1 MLFRSQEEKEPP
13 PSEDLHKLI
22 VSPFVQE
29 KLYSEEKC
37 FVPKEFI
44 TTLTNHSDVQSKP
57 TILKGL
63 KQLVGTEIE
72 KKPKQ
77 E

>member
-1 MLFRSQEEKEPP
+1 L
-13 PSEDLHKLI
+13 
-22 VSPFVQE
+22 
-29 KLYSEEKC
+29 EEKC
-37 FVPKEFI
+37 FVTKEFV
-44 TTLTNHSDVQSKP
+44 TTLTNHDDVRSKP

-63 KQLVGTEIE
+63 KQLIGIENNE

>member
-1 MLFRSQEEKEPP
+1 L
-13 PSEDLHKLI
+13 
-22 VSPFVQE
+22 
-29 KLYSEEKC
+29 EEKC
-37 FVPKEFI
+37 FVPKEFV
-44 TTLTNHSDVQSKP
+44 TALTNNDDVRSKP

-63 KQLVGTEIE
+63 KQLIGKEINE

>member
-1 MLFRSQEEKEPP
+1 
-13 PSEDLHKLI
+13 
-22 VSPFVQE
+22 
-29 KLYSEEKC
+29 LYSEEKC